1 MLDPLGDDRRLR
13 RHVEHRLRVRRRPG
27 REAQRR
33 ARRRR
38 PQRVIDR
45 LEESRNHI
53 LGAASCCPTGREAAR
68 PASPTLGCLR
78 ESGRSSKR
86 RRRWRTAP
94 SWSSAGREGLGR
106 EVAQHYADAG
116 RDVVVTGRDQAA
128 SESCAAEIGGATRGI
143 ALDLAEP
150 QAIAERLA
158 DVGDVQY
165 LVLAAIERDSNTVRA
180 YDIAAAL
187 RLVTLKLVGYT
198 EVIHA
203 LAPRLAADSAILIFG
218 GLARDRP
225 YPGST
230 TVTTVN
236 GGVTGLVRTLVIEL
250 APTRVNALHPA
261 IVGDS
266 PQWRD
271 MPPERHDALV
281 QRTPTGRLVTMA
293 EVVEASRF
301 LLENQ
306 AINGINLAVDGGWL
320 CM

>member
-1 MLDPLGDDRRLR
+1 MANGSVVVVGGTR
-13 RHVEHRLRVRRRPG
+13 
-27 REAQRR
+27 
-33 ARRRR
+33 
-38 PQRVIDR
+38 
-45 LEESRNHI
+45 
-53 LGAASCCPTGREAAR
+53 
-68 PASPTLGCLR
+68 
-78 ESGRSSKR
+78 
-86 RRRWRTAP
+86 
-94 SWSSAGREGLGR
+94 GLGR
-106 EVAQHYADAG
+106 EVAQHYAAAG
-116 RDVVVTGRDQAA
+116 REVVVTGRDAA
-128 SESCAAEIGGATRGI
+128 ACRQCAAEIGGSTRGI
-143 ALDLAEP
+143 DFDLAEP
-150 QAIAERLA
+150 HSIAERLA

-165 LVLAAIERDSNTVRA
+165 LVLAAIDRDANSVRE
-180 YDIAAAL
+180 YDLDAAI

-203 LAPRLAADSAILIFG
+203 LQPRFTDDASVLIFG

-266 PQWRD
+266 PQWVN
-271 MPPERHDALV
+271 MPQERFDALV
-281 QRTPTGRLVTMA
+281 SRTPIGRLVTMG

-301 LLENQ
+301 LLENA
-306 AINGINLAVDGGWL
+306 AINGIDLPVDGGWL